1 MSPETAGKPDLAK
14 RTRGMIHAYVRV
26 KAEAKSGRQQNY
38 ADPEYRDCLLRV
50 CEDVFLRFRASKSQ
64 EDFVS
69 YFTATIC
76 SVPQYLPEEDYQV
89 VAGALMT
96 EQWVDVKTLAM
107 LALSAESPAPKKYNE
122 KEKEGTP

>member
-1 MSPETAGKPDLAK
+1 
-14 RTRGMIHAYVRV
+14 MIHAYVRV

-89 VAGALMT
+89 VAG
-96 EQWVDVKTLAM
+96 TLAM